1 MESIL
6 RCPVGAVL
14 YNDQPSHLANFVS
27 GDDRNRNTSIA
38 DCQWSVVRIRYSES
52 VLVPYIVHGTRRIRA
67 PELEYKYPHHFRL
80 LERNHPLQS
89 ILKNTPASKQQTLHL
104 PTIKMQLSTILTFT
118 VALLAGHALAS
129 PELQKRTTCQ
139 ACSVGGIE
147 GGPACCSAH
156 VRCSLQ
162 EYLMDVY

>member
-52 VLVPYIVHGTRRIRA
+52 VLVPYIVHGTRRTRA

-104 PTIKMQLSTILTFT
+104 YLQSKCSSPLSSLSPLPSWPVTPSPAPSSRSAPPARPAALAVLRVVLPAALLTY
-118 VALLAGHALAS
+118 VALS
-129 PELQKRTTCQ
+129 K
-139 ACSVGGIE
+139 SI
-147 GGPACCSAH
+147 
-156 VRCSLQ
+156 
-162 EYLMDVY
+162 